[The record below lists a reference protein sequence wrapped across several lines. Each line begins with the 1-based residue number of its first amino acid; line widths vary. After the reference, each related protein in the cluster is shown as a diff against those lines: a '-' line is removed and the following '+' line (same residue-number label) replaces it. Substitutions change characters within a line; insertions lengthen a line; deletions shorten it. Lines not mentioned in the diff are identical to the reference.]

1 MITDYINII
10 SIKIITKKKKMTWII
25 AANIITFFYYN
36 IQILKMFITRKSNVF
51 DKILLHLYFIKNV

>member
-10 SIKIITKKKKMTWII
+10 SIKIITKKKMTWII

-51 DKILLHLYFIKNV
+51 DKI